1 MFLTEFFGYFS
12 LSALVTW
19 AFLMAF
25 FFNLFVY
32 SLGVKRETTL
42 LFSSFIMMAS
52 YTATDYF
59 FTWIS
64 YYNTT
69 YLDWALHDFI
79 TILSLLIAL
88 KIFSKTTA
96 SFLYLIFGLSMN
108 MILAAFMYLD
118 VFIYNNQKP
127 WFFWDIYTFSVT
139 ANDLLMVVALIV
151 DRDFLVLHKLKNK
164 TLSYFKYNDTH
175 KVT

>member
-1 MFLTEFFGYFS
+1 MFLAEFFGYFS

-59 FTWIS
+59 LLG
-64 YYNTT
+64 
-69 YLDWALHDFI
+69 YL
-79 TILSLLIAL
+79 TIIRHILIGH
-88 KIFSKTTA
+88 
-96 SFLYLIFGLSMN
+96 Y
-108 MILAAFMYLD
+108 MILLLFYL
-118 VFIYNNQKP
+118 
-127 WFFWDIYTFSVT
+127 
-139 ANDLLMVVALIV
+139 L
-151 DRDFLVLHKLKNK
+151 
-164 TLSYFKYNDTH
+164 
-175 KVT
+175 